1 LREVDFVERV
11 ERALAR
17 HAVPASLLLCEIT
30 ESVAMED
37 IRATHRT
44 FEGLAAVGVFLS
56 IDDFGTGYSS
66 LSQLRR
72 LPARQVKI
80 DRSFVQ
86 DLESKE
92 DSRAV
97 VDAVIRLAHALGLSV
112 VAEGVENEI
121 QRDILLTMGCDELQ
135 GFLYSRALP
144 ASQLFDWLA
153 VRAAA

>member
-1 LREVDFVERV
+1 M
-11 ERALAR
+11 
-17 HAVPASLLLCEIT
+17 CENT
-30 ESVAMED
+30 ESVAMEE
-37 IRATHRT
+37 IRDTNRT